1 LEVIVA
7 KQALEGLRIVDCGSF
22 WSVPFC
28 TGYLGWMGAEVIKVE
43 SIQNPDHLRFGAFP
57 WDGPW
62 WETTYYWLG
71 ANTNKLGLTLNLNS
85 TRGKELFKE
94 LVKQSDVVIENY
106 SARVMD
112 NFGLTYEVLSEVKPN
127 IIMLRAPAYGMDG
140 PWRDVPSF
148 ALALELCQGL
158 AVLTGY
164 PGGKPHFLGGA
175 SDVIVGTH
183 LIFAVL
189 TALEY
194 RRRSGKGQLID
205 VSQMEVG
212 ASFLGQAIM
221 DYSMNQREWG
231 QRMGSRD
238 PVMVPHNVYRCKGE
252 GKFVAIAISSD
263 DEWKAFCQAIGSPKW
278 TQDEKFSTII
288 QRRRHL
294 DELDKLI
301 EEWTAEHDNY
311 EVMDILQKAG
321 VAAGALVDPF
331 DTPDEPQFKARGF
344 FQELTRDIIGTQLF
358 SIWPIRMSKTSTK
371 LTPPPTLG
379 QHNEYVLGSILGLSK
394 DEIEQLNN
402 ENIIGTVPTAFKK
415 D

>member
-1 LEVIVA
+1 MAE
-7 KQALEGLRIVDCGSF
+7 QALEGLRIVDCGSF

-28 TGYLGWMGAEVIKVE
+28 TAYLGWMGAEVIKVE

-85 TRGKELFKE
+85 ARGKELFKE
-94 LVKQSDVVIENY
+94 LVKRSDIVIENY
-106 SARVMD
+106 SARVME
-112 NFGLTYEVLSEVKPN
+112 NFGLTYEVLSEVKPD
-127 IIMLRAPAYGMDG
+127 IIMLRAPAYGTYG

-164 PGGKPHFLGGA
+164 PGDKPFFLGGA
-175 SDVIVGTH
+175 SDVIVGAH
-183 LIFAVL
+183 LIFIIL

-194 RRRSGKGQLID
+194 RRRTGKGQLVD

-231 QRMGSRD
+231 QRMGNRD
-238 PVMVPHNVYRCKGE
+238 PAMVPHNVYRCKGE
-252 GKFVAIAISSD
+252 GKLVAIAISSD

-278 TQDEKFSTII
+278 TQDERFSTTLE
-288 QRRRHL
+288 RRKHE

-301 EEWTAEHDNY
+301 EEWAIKHNNY
-311 EVMDILQKAG
+311 KVMDILQKAG

-331 DTPDEPQFKARGF
+331 DTPDEPQFKERGF
-344 FQELTRDIIGTQLF
+344 YEELTRDIIGTQLF
-358 SIWPIRMSKTSTK
+358 STWPIRMSKTSTK
-371 LTPPPTLG
+371 LSPPPTLG
-379 QHNEYVLGSILGLSK
+379 QHNEYVLGTILGLSK
-394 DEIEQLNN
+394 AEIEQL
-402 ENIIGTVPTAFKK
+402 EKEKIIGTVPIAFAKE
-415 D
+415 